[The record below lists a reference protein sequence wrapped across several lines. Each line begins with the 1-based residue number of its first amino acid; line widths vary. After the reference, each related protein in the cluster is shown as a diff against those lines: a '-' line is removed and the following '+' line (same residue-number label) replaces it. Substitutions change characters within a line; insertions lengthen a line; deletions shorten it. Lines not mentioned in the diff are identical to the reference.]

1 MDQFLKRHNLPKFTQ
16 EVDDLNRTISIND
29 IESTINNL
37 PKQKAPG
44 PNGFNSEFDQTF
56 FFFFKDTIQI
66 LYYSFEAEGILPNSF
81 YEASVTIT
89 PKLNRDIIRKLQTS
103 IYQKLT

>member
-1 MDQFLKRHNLPKFTQ
+1 MDRFLKRHNLPKFTQ

-29 IESTINNL
+29 IESTLTIFQNKKHQAQMGSTVSL
-37 PKQKAPG
+37 IKL
-44 PNGFNSEFDQTF
+44 
-56 FFFFKDTIQI
+56 FFFFKETVQI

-103 IYQKLT
+103 ISQKLT

>member
-56 FFFFKDTIQI
+56 FFFF
-66 LYYSFEAEGILPNSF
+66 
-81 YEASVTIT
+81 
-89 PKLNRDIIRKLQTS
+89 
-103 IYQKLT
+103 